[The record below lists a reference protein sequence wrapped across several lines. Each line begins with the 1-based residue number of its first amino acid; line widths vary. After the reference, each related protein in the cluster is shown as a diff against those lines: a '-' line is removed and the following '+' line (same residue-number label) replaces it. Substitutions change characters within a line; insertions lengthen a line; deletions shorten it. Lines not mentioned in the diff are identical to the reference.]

1 MTGDELPDSD
11 HVVRYVKPSNV
22 QKGIVNASEFVR
34 DKDGVS
40 VNWLEYFQGKTK
52 KEQLGEVRRL
62 IQLTIRPNGR
72 FAQLNVGDTRNH
84 ILVAARY
91 LSFVHDPKAARPPHE
106 ADLSHS
112 LIGGLPP
119 GDSPEAMLVADM
131 ITDCIQELHPAVV

>member
-1 MTGDELPDSD
+1 M
-11 HVVRYVKPSNV
+11 
-22 QKGIVNASEFVR
+22 
-34 DKDGVS
+34 
-40 VNWLEYFQGKTK
+40 
-52 KEQLGEVRRL
+52 
-62 IQLTIRPNGR
+62 TIRPNGR

-91 LSFVHDPKAARPPHE
+91 LSFVHDPKAVRPPHE

-131 ITDCIQELHPAVV
+131 ITECIQELHPAVA